1 MTKLKHTQIVENNKN
16 ILFKFL
22 NKRKY
27 IATIACMLGEEFKEI
42 EGY

>member
-16 ILFKFL
+16 VLFKFL

-27 IATIACMLGEEFKEI
+27 IATLVYMLGGEFKEI